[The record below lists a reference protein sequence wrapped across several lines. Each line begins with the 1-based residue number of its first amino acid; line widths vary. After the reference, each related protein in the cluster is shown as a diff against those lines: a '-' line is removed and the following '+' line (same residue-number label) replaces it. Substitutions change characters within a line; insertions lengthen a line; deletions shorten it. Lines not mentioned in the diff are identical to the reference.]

1 MLAASARI
9 PTPILS
15 NPIAAMNCHASRT
28 FFWAFFRSAGSAGL
42 AAPDTAAQFAA
53 DDDSS
58 CGAAASFGGVHVCCA
73 GATAPT
79 AAHMSQLLRPRGVAQ
94 PHGLQTAMNQYRTP
108 PADPPRRAAH

>member
-9 PTPILS
+9 PTPMLS

-28 FFWAFFRSAGSAGL
+28 FFWAFFRSAGIAGL
-42 AAPDTAAQFAA
+42 AAADTAQFAA

-79 AAHMSQLLRPRGVAQ
+79 AAPMSQLLRPAGMAQ
-94 PHGLQTAMNQYRTP
+94 PHVLQTAMNLYRSGR
-108 PADPPRRAAH
+108 ADPP